1 MASFHF
7 VVSLGIIV
15 LITSCFVHSGK
26 IPPKTDSV
34 KDKDNSVRLENDRNG
49 HEQEDQQ
56 SKLSVA

>member
-1 MASFHF
+1 MATFHI

-34 KDKDNSVRLENDRNG
+34 KDKDDSVRFENGRNEHG
-49 HEQEDQQ
+49 QEDQQ
-56 SKLSVA
+56 SKLRVA